1 MRGTPPNKRLKLPG
15 ALVLKEAVVSSLA
28 GTGLRPRPLRRRA
41 SRPQLKR
48 DPFGGQILL
57 QYRGRP

>member
-57 QYRGRP
+57 